1 MVCINT
7 ANGYKA
13 LGGHAPRIAAA
24 FRERRE
30 TVDTARKTFR
40 KTLSLVP
47 SAVTE
52 QDHKDI
58 HGLSN
63 QAFAALTVAEN
74 ALIGVR

>member
-7 ANGYKA
+7 VDGYMS

-30 TVDTARKTFR
+30 TVDKARKVFR

-52 QDHKDI
+52 QDHKDV
-58 HGLSN
+58 HGLQN